1 MSTFGHSVTKLTQNT
16 SVVAVHGMDGDC
28 VKSWTHTPKV
38 GASTMWLKDLLPE
51 KLPGCHVMTFQYDA
65 TNVGNMSGH
74 GVRENAEN
82 LVRFLRNKREDQ
94 VGVAVIVALPLQYAD
109 SKTGSRGQ
117 TDGIRRPQPWRYHH
131 QAGKTFRPL
140 YHSRCHWAVSHRST
154 TR

>member
-1 MSTFGHSVTKLTQNT
+1 MSISSHTITALTRNK

-28 VKSWTHTPKV
+28 IKSWTHTPRV

-94 VGVAVIVALPLQYAD
+94 VVMAMTVFLRLQCAER
-109 SKTGSRGQ
+109 KPGSRGQ
-117 TDGIRRPQPWRYHH
+117 TNCIRRPQSGRYHH
-131 QAGKTFRPL
+131 QTGKTYKL
-140 YHSRCHWAVSHRST
+140 AHHSR
-154 TR
+154 